1 MLDSLPRVNATGE
14 PSDVPMDRTIAE
26 PLGPDDPREIGQ
38 FTIIGLLGTGGMGE
52 VYLGTTGEDYVAVKR
67 VRPRLVSGERFKREV
82 GILYRVPVGVAPSV
96 LATDGTVSR
105 PWFAAE
111 YVPGLTVDEAV
122 RLHGP
127 LPAETLWLLLAETA
141 AQLNKVHEIGIVHRD
156 LKPANVMLVRD
167 GVKLIDFGIA
177 RAADQARL
185 TRSGGSYG
193 TRGFTAPE
201 QEAGDENVASPADVY
216 ALGALMLYA
225 ASGRTPGVVPDVE
238 AMRSVDADLASI
250 IESCFAEQPDARP
263 TAAALDE
270 LARMHIPA
278 GEPAWPEAVADRI
291 EARRM
296 FAATPVGKLETL
308 PPPDEEPTRPPTRED
323 AETAR
328 PTTKQRRRLIVLPI
342 AAVLAAGGV
351 IAYVL
356 VPSTSSAQAG
366 AQRST
371 TTSAVLT
378 TSTKSATASSS
389 AQPGQSTS
397 ASATSTATATTLITA
412 TSETSAAQGGVSP
425 TTTPATAPATT
436 PATAHTATVVTASS
450 INGVSGANDSEQV
463 SGSEADEDVQI
474 GGGAGCSA
482 WLDSNGTG
490 NLAGVVNTSLF
501 QTCDAVLHR
510 SDGIQYAF
518 SQSTGAKKT
527 NFISDQGYTMYI
539 CVWDTSSPGSVDCG
553 NTFRMSG
560 TTPVEVP

>member
-1 MLDSLPRVNATGE
+1 
-14 PSDVPMDRTIAE
+14 
-26 PLGPDDPREIGQ
+26 
-38 FTIIGLLGTGGMGE
+38 
-52 VYLGTTGEDYVAVKR
+52 
-67 VRPRLVSGERFKREV
+67 
-82 GILYRVPVGVAPSV
+82 
-96 LATDGTVSR
+96 
-105 PWFAAE
+105 
-111 YVPGLTVDEAV
+111 
-122 RLHGP
+122 
-127 LPAETLWLLLAETA
+127 
-141 AQLNKVHEIGIVHRD
+141 VHRD

-238 AMRSVDADLASI
+238 AMRAVDADLATL

-263 TAAALDE
+263 TAAALEE

-291 EARRM
+291 EVRRA

-308 PPPDEEPTRPPTRED
+308 PPPDEEPTRPPARED
-323 AETAR
+323 AETGH
-328 PTTKQRRRLIVLPI
+328 PTPRRRRRLLVLPI
-342 AAVLAAGGV
+342 MALLVAGGV

-356 VPSTSSAQAG
+356 VPSTSSAHTG
-366 AQRST
+366 AQLGAT
-371 TTSAVLT
+371 TTTGNVLT
-378 TSTKSATASSS
+378 TPTKSAAATSST
-389 AQPGQSTS
+389 QPGHSTS
-397 ASATSTATATTLITA
+397 ASATSTATTPITA
-412 TSETSAAQGGVSP
+412 TSGTSVAQGGGVSP

-436 PATAHTATVVTASS
+436 PATSQTATVVTASS
-450 INGVSGANDSEQV
+450 INGVSGADDSEQV
-463 SGSEADEDVQI
+463 SGSEADEDVQV

-501 QTCDAVLHR
+501 QTCDARLVR
-510 SDGIQYAF
+510 SDGIKYEF

-553 NTFRMSG
+553 NKFRMSG
-560 TTPVEVP
+560 TTPVEVQ